1 MKEFKIMITVIAVM
15 LVIFLGYVFF
25 AYNTDEKTVS
35 AVATGKQYNA
45 TGDFCSMEFETEDGN
60 KWLVD
65 YAVCP
70 VNAKCKITFD
80 TKGTKKVEDDE
91 IVKIESV
98 VFENGK

>member
-1 MKEFKIMITVIAVM
+1 MKKFKIMIVTIAVI
-15 LVIFLGYVFF
+15 LAIFLGYVFF
-25 AYNTDEKTVS
+25 IYNTDERTVS

-45 TGDFCSMEFETEDGN
+45 NGDFCSMEFETEDGN

-65 YAVCP
+65 YTACP
-70 VNAKCKITFD
+70 VNANCKITFD

-98 VFENGK
+98 IFENGK